1 MGIVALNFLSCVC
14 VCVCGCVCVCV
25 CASGDVSVCV
35 CDGDSRERHCFSLR
49 GKKIKWKKLATD
61 YLGNL
66 NTKFKGQ
73 LTVSKLHGTPSSGDT
88 KFIIALPLKS
98 FKARPKYW
106 VVQKVHLGFSI
117 SCYRHS
123 NEHFGQHNI
132 SIQLTCSQFH
142 PAVLTGGILFP
153 AKPVHLSFYAC
164 V

>member
-14 VCVCGCVCVCV
+14 VCVGVCVCVCV
-25 CASGDVSVCV
+25 HQEMWACVCV
-35 CDGDSRERHCFSLR
+35 MGIPGKGTVFPSG